1 VLCIRSL
8 LWHKCRRDKTVDNR
22 VAYAK
27 QAENCKSL
35 IFEYERSKELELIKR
50 SNLGA
55 FYRFVNKR
63 LTAKSG
69 VGPLR
74 HAGSGD
80 VIETDDSKKASM
92 LNKYFGSVFVPGDG
106 LLPEFSSRVSQDT
119 FINSIE
125 VTTDRV
131 LCFINKSKTGSAPG
145 PDGIP
150 VFFLKQFKFS
160 RSDTVSVEIS

>member
-8 LWHKCRRDKTVDNR
+8 LWRKCRRDKTVDNR

-74 HAGSGD
+74 HAASGD
-80 VIETDDSKKASM
+80 VIKSDDSKKASM
-92 LNKYFGSVFVPGDG
+92 LNEYFSSVFVPDD
-106 LLPEFSSRVSQDT
+106 ETNR
-119 FINSIE
+119 
-125 VTTDRV
+125 
-131 LCFINKSKTGSAPG
+131 
-145 PDGIP
+145 
-150 VFFLKQFKFS
+150 
-160 RSDTVSVEIS
+160 